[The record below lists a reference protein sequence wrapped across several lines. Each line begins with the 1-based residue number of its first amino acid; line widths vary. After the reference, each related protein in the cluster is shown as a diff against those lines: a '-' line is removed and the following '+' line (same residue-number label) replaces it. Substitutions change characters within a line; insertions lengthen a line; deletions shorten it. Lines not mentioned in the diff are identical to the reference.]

1 MESIVCAGAKLYNGV
16 MTKSLRSAILI
27 TLLVTLLSM
36 PVSGLAYAGVNEGV
50 SYLKGRQ
57 NADGGFSEPD
67 ESSSGILTGWTIL
80 AGFSSIKDPTGWYEA
95 GEAAV
100 KYVYAAASEET
111 ALTDLELYAL
121 ALSEAGTDPLSASG
135 ENLLSLIKAHIGDD
149 GKIGKS
155 LDEHCWGIISLVS
168 AGEKVPTKSTNWLV
182 SKQREDGGWADKSE
196 DIVRQT
202 ALGVEALV
210 AAGEADTDIIRKALK
225 LLREKMSSDG
235 GFAGKTK
242 ATDGQL
248 TASVVRAIYAAG
260 DDPASTSWTFEG
272 ANPVSFLNSLQAP
285 DGHYRYSSGVD
296 SQPAMTTAMVLPA
309 LSGKHFPLSAEGVKA
324 ALVGEDTQGEP
335 VHDLGT
341 EGAEA
346 EAEAGSEPTGSEPTG
361 SEVEPASSSNESA
374 VETGGPAISRV
385 NGASA
390 GAIGQK
396 ATWFGDLWLF
406 LIICVAYLVVLAVA
420 ALIAGKLGSP
430 GKRTLSRTDDFS
442 GF

>member
-1 MESIVCAGAKLYNGV
+1 MP
-16 MTKSLRSAILI
+16 KSLRSAILI

-36 PVSGLAYAGVNEGV
+36 PLSGLAYAGVNEGIL
-50 SYLKGRQ
+50 YLKGRQ
-57 NADGGFSEPD
+57 NANGGFSEPG
-67 ESSSGILTGWTIL
+67 ESSSGVMTSWAVL
-80 AGFSSIKDPTGWYEA
+80 AGFSSIKDPTGWYDA

-100 KYVYAAASEET
+100 EYVYAAANEET
-111 ALTDLELYAL
+111 ALTELELYTL
-121 ALSEAGTDPLSASG
+121 ALSEAGVDPISESG
-135 ENLLSLIKAHIGDD
+135 KNLVSLIKAHIGDD

-155 LDEHCWGIISLVS
+155 IDEHCWGMISLVS

-210 AAGEADTDIIRKALK
+210 AAGEADPDIIRKALK

-260 DDPASTSWTFEG
+260 DDPASASWTFEG

-309 LSGKHFPLSAEGVKA
+309 LSGKHFPLSAKGIKA
-324 ALVGEDTQGEP
+324 SLVPEATQGEP

-341 EGAEA
+341 EGAEV
-346 EAEAGSEPTGSEPTG
+346 EAGSETTGSEPTG
-361 SEVEPASSSNESA
+361 SEVESTSSSNESA

-396 ATWFGDLWLF
+396 TTWFGGLWLF
-406 LIICVAYLVVLAVA
+406 LIICVAYIVVLVVA
-420 ALIAGKLGSP
+420 ALLAGKLVSP
-430 GKRTLSRTDDFS
+430 EKRNVSRTDDFS

>member
-1 MESIVCAGAKLYNGV
+1 
-16 MTKSLRSAILI
+16 
-27 TLLVTLLSM
+27 M
-36 PVSGLAYAGVNEGV
+36 PISGLAYAGVNEAA

-57 NADGGFSEPD
+57 NADGGLSEPD

-80 AGFSSIKDPTGWYEA
+80 AGLSSISSISDPADWYEA
-95 GEAAV
+95 GAAAV
-100 KYVYAAASEET
+100 EYVNAAASEAT

-121 ALSEAGTDPLSASG
+121 ALSEAGTDPRNASG
-135 ENLLSLIKAHIGDD
+135 KNLLSLIKAHIGDD

-182 SKQREDGGWADKSE
+182 SKQREDGGWADSSK

-210 AAGEADTDIIRKALK
+210 AAGEADADIIRKALK

-235 GFAGKTK
+235 GFAGTTK

-285 DGHYRYSSGVD
+285 DGHYRYSSGVE

-309 LSGKHFPLSAEGVKA
+309 LSGKHFPLTAKGVKA
-324 ALVGEDTQGEP
+324 PLEGEDTQGEP

-341 EGAEA
+341 EGA

-396 ATWFGDLWLF
+396 ATWFGGLWLF

-420 ALIAGKLGSP
+420 ALITGKLVSP
-430 GKRTLSRTDDFS
+430 EKRTVSRTDDFS